1 MPEASL
7 TRGPEKLLQEAVR
20 KKPRMRLLLTE
31 CGTNPRE
38 RSMLQ
43 STELEGVG
51 DLKNSDSRHGNLEFS
66 VCLAD
71 FWSWSG
77 PVFTHCPP
85 FGNAMNIV
93 CHCILEAVVCFLF

>member
-43 STELEGVG
+43 STKLNA
-51 DLKNSDSRHGNLEFS
+51 LISDVE
-66 VCLAD
+66 
-71 FWSWSG
+71 
-77 PVFTHCPP
+77 
-85 FGNAMNIV
+85 M
-93 CHCILEAVVCFLF
+93 